1 MRTVVVGASTGL
13 GRCIGVGLAKRGAQV
28 ALLAR
33 RYELLADAAKQA
45 HPDALAIACDVTD
58 EVACRAAVDR
68 AADGLGGIDA
78 VVYAAGIGVLNPIEK
93 LDAASWNRCFATNAT
108 GAAMVT
114 AAALPHLRQSRGA
127 VAYLTSTS
135 ASITQPWPGLAAY
148 AASKAALD
156 KMVESWRAEHAD
168 IGFTRVIVGEC
179 PGGDGHGVTHFMDD
193 FDQDLAAKLIPVW
206 MARGL
211 MASTL
216 LDVEDLVGVID
227 GVLRAGASASVPSV
241 AVLPRQLPLQI

>member
-13 GRCIGVGLAKRGAQV
+13 GRCIGIGLARRGAQV

-33 RYELLADAAKQA
+33 RPELLADAAKEA
-45 HPDALAIACDVTD
+45 GPDALAITCDVTD
-58 EVACRAAVDR
+58 EASCQAAADR
-68 AADGLGGIDA
+68 AAGELGGIDA
-78 VVYAAGIGVLNPIEK
+78 VVYAAGIGVLRPIEK
-93 LDAASWNRCFATNAT
+93 LDAAAWNRCFATNAT
-108 GAAMVT
+108 GAATFT

-135 ASITQPWPGLAAY
+135 ASLTHPWPGLAAY

-156 KMVESWRAEHAD
+156 KMVEAWRAEHAD

-179 PGGDGHGVTHFMDD
+179 AGGEGHGVSHFMDD
-193 FDQDLAAKLIPVW
+193 FDQDLAGRLIPVW

-241 AVLPRQLPLQI
+241 AVLPRQPPLEI

>member
-13 GRCIGVGLAKRGAQV
+13 GRCIGIGLARRGAQV

-33 RYELLADAAKQA
+33 RHELLADAAKDA
-45 HPDALAIACDVTD
+45 CPDALAVTCDVTD
-58 EVACRAAVDR
+58 EASCQA
-68 AADGLGGIDA
+68 AADKAASGLGGIDA
-78 VVYAAGIGVLNPIEK
+78 VVYAAGIGVLSPIEK
-93 LDAASWNRCFATNAT
+93 LDASSWNRCFATNVT
-108 GAAMVT
+108 GAAMFT
-114 AAALPHLRQSRGA
+114 TAALPHLKRSRGA

-135 ASITQPWPGLAAY
+135 ASLTQPWPGLAAY

-156 KMVESWRAEHAD
+156 KMVEAWRAEHAD

-179 PGGDGHGVTHFMDD
+179 AGGEGLGATHFMAD
-193 FDQDLAAKLIPVW
+193 FDQDLAAKLLPVW

-216 LDVEDLVGVID
+216 IDVKDLVGVID

-241 AVLPRQLPLQI
+241 AVLPRQPPLEI

>member
-1 MRTVVVGASTGL
+1 MRAVVVGASTGL
-13 GRCIGVGLAKRGAQV
+13 GRCIGIGLAKRGAQV

-33 RYELLADAAKQA
+33 RHELLADAAEA
-45 HPDALAIACDVTD
+45 ACPDALAVTCDVTD
-58 EVACRAAVDR
+58 EASCQAAADK

-78 VVYAAGIGVLNPIEK
+78 VVYAAGIGVLSPIEK
-93 LDAASWNRCFATNAT
+93 LDASSWNRCFATNVT
-108 GAAMVT
+108 GAAMFT
-114 AAALPHLRQSRGA
+114 AAALPHLKRSRGV

-135 ASITQPWPGLAAY
+135 ASLTQPWPGLAAY

-156 KMVESWRAEHAD
+156 KMVEAWRAEHAD

-179 PGGDGHGVTHFMDD
+179 AGGEGHGVTHFMND
-193 FDQDLAAKLIPVW
+193 FDQELAAKLIPVW
-206 MARGL
+206 LARGL

-216 LDVEDLVGVID
+216 LDVEDLVGVVD

-241 AVLPRQLPLQI
+241 AVLPRQPALEI

>member
-13 GRCIGVGLAKRGAQV
+13 GRCIGIGLARRGAQV

-33 RYELLADAAKQA
+33 RHELLADAAKEA
-45 HPDALAIACDVTD
+45 GSDALAITCDVTD
-58 EVACRAAVDR
+58 EAACQAAVDS
-68 AADGLGGIDA
+68 AAGGLGGIDA
-78 VVYAAGIGVLNPIEK
+78 VVYAAGIGVLSPIEK
-93 LDAASWNRCFATNAT
+93 LDAVSWSRCFATNVI
-108 GAAMVT
+108 GAATFT
-114 AAALPHLRQSRGA
+114 AAALPHLRRSRGA

-135 ASITQPWPGLAAY
+135 ASLTPPWPGLAAY

-156 KMVESWRAEHAD
+156 KMVEAWRAEHAD

-179 PGGDGHGVTHFMDD
+179 PGGEGHGVTHFMDD
-193 FDQDLAAKLIPVW
+193 FDQELAAKLIPVW

-241 AVLPRQLPLQI
+241 AVLPRQPPLEI

>member
-13 GRCIGVGLAKRGAQV
+13 GRCIGIGLAKRGAQV

-33 RYELLADAAKQA
+33 RRELLADAAKEA
-45 HPDALAIACDVTD
+45 GPDALAIACDVTD
-58 EVACRAAVDR
+58 EAACRSAAGR
-68 AADGLGGIDA
+68 AAAELGGIDA
-78 VVYAAGIGVLNPIEK
+78 VVYAAGIGVLSPIEK
-93 LDAASWNRCFATNAT
+93 LDAASWSRCFATNVT
-108 GAAMVT
+108 GAAMFT
-114 AAALPHLRQSRGA
+114 AAVLPHLRRSRGA

-135 ASITQPWPGLAAY
+135 ASLTQPWPGLAAY

-156 KMVESWRAEHAD
+156 KMVEAWRAEHAD
-168 IGFTRVIVGEC
+168 IGFTRVVVGEC
-179 PGGDGHGVTHFMDD
+179 AGGEGHGVTHFMNE

-206 MARGL
+206 LARGL
-211 MASTL
+211 MATTL

-241 AVLPRQLPLQI
+241 AVLPRQPQLEI